1 MTYNINDTV
10 NYSYDDDIREGVI
23 TEVSSDMDS
32 YEDMQ
37 LKDGVALYWSKKMKK
52 FTPVKVKNENTV
64 FLTVVTGKGLQEQT
78 DYISMNEVL

>member
-10 NYSYDDDIREGVI
+10 NYSYNDDIREGVI

-78 DYISMNEVL
+78 NYISMNEVL